1 MIDQQQD
8 FEERARI
15 GFEESMI
22 LTCTLKRV
30 ASELGMPSERF
41 WEIRNEVAVEFNQ
54 WRLEDR
60 EKRGDL

>member
-15 GFEESMI
+15 GFDESMI

-30 ASELGMPSERF
+30 AGELGMPSERF
-41 WEIRNEVAVEFNQ
+41 WAIRKEVEIDFNQ

-60 EKRGDL
+60 EKRGEL